1 MRPRRLLTDLTSN
14 WKEVRNESNIQS
26 PYPFRGFKCI
36 NLFGVLFVRE
46 GCVMAQT
53 DYNHEAIHTAQMK
66 ELLYLPFYILYV
78 VEWIWR
84 LFRLRD
90 RTAAYR
96 VISHE
101 REAYANQGNPDYL
114 NNRKPYN
121 QIKSLWH

>member
-1 MRPRRLLTDLTSN
+1 MKVIYNRF
-14 WKEVRNESNIQS
+14 I
-26 PYPFRGFKCI
+26 PFRGFKCI
-36 NLFGVLFVRE
+36 NLFGILFVRQ
-46 GCVMAQT
+46 GSVMTQL

-78 VEWIWR
+78 MEWLWR

-90 RTAAYR
+90 GTAAYR
-96 VISHE
+96 AISHE
-101 REAYANQGNPDYL
+101 GEAYANQGNPEYL